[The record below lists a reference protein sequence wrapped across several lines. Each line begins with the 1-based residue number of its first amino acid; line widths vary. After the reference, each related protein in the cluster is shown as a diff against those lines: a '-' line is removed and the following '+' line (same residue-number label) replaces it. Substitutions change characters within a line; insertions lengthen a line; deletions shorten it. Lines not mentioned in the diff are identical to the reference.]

1 MADISFD
8 DLINLE
14 RAAVD
19 AYGEART
26 LDYSAEAWKPWMDAA
41 AEFQAAVTV
50 YAKQEGKDRMSVEMD
65 VKKVVRHPVPTEPL
79 VSSDSP
85 D

>member
-14 RAAVD
+14 RDAVE
-19 AYGEART
+19 AYEVART
-26 LDYSAEAWKPWMDAA
+26 LDYSAEAWKPWLDAA
-41 AEFQAAVTV
+41 AAFHAAVTA

-65 VKKVVRHPVPTEPL
+65 VKKTVRHPAPTEPL